1 MKNIFKYTA
10 LVAGLALLCVSCNN
24 QLVLPPVGY
33 LSSEGYFSTPLHI
46 EEGIRGAYTKIRS
59 AEIVEYPYLS
69 ETRSD
74 NLWADPAP
82 NAQRDATEIGQYRF
96 NESLGG
102 LKTVWAGWYSVIYNA
117 NNVLSNMDNV
127 EFTNAAVKDQFRGEL
142 LFLRALA
149 HFELARVFGN
159 VPVVDHVLSAT
170 EAKELKQ
177 SAALD
182 VLNNSVIPDLK
193 EAVGL
198 LPYQKSMLSSSGSSA
213 TSEYRADKL
222 AAQAL
227 LARVYMTAYGWPH
240 KVASVKAEA
249 KTLLKSVIDYAT
261 ANGYWAPN
269 ANEWKKMFTPD
280 RATQNKYFI
289 FSVQHTGS
297 TTNAMAFYSCAAA
310 LSVEYLPTQQGN
322 SFYNGNGM
330 YTGFV
335 EAALRHEYLSTGDE
349 RGKFI
354 ILDTMDPIGSFQ
366 GYFNRET
373 EFTLDNGQKV
383 TTYERSL
390 LTKWVPYAKKRE
402 AIGVQFD
409 DQTLS
414 NTTNNDV
421 GGWPMNFPI
430 LRLEDMMLLY
440 AELLVE
446 DNDIAGAMGIVN
458 QIRTRAGVQA
468 RPTACSAADALN
480 YVKMERKLEFVGE
493 GVRWF
498 DEIRYGEWKETTLK
512 MFDRY
517 LKSSNPEYA
526 KTVSTVSIIDGKY
539 LCPIPESE
547 MLNVPGLYTQ
557 NPGW

>member
-10 LVAGLALLCVSCNN
+10 LVAGLALLCVSCKN
-24 QLVLPPVGY
+24 QLNVPPVGS
-33 LSSEGYFSTPLHI
+33 LSSEGYFSSPLHV
-46 EEGIRGAYTKIRS
+46 EEGIRGAYTKIRA

-117 NNVLSNMDNV
+117 NNVLSNMENV
-127 EFTNAAVKDQFRGEL
+127 EFSNAAVKDQFRGEL
-142 LFLRALA
+142 LFLRAYA

-177 SAALD
+177 TSAKD
-182 VLNNSVIPDLK
+182 VFTGSVIPDLK
-193 EAVGL
+193 EAVNL

-213 TSEYRADKL
+213 TGEYRADKL
-222 AAQAL
+222 AAQAM
-227 LARVYMTAYGWPH
+227 LARVYMTLYGWPY
-240 KVASVKAEA
+240 KDASVKADA
-249 KTLLKSVIDYAT
+249 KTLLKSVIDYGT
-261 ANGYWAPN
+261 ANGYWAPS
-269 ANEWKKMFTPD
+269 ATEWKKMFTPD
-280 RATQNKYFI
+280 RASQNKYFL
-289 FSVQHTGS
+289 FSIQHTGS
-297 TTNAMAFYSCAAA
+297 TTNAMSFYSCAAA

-335 EAALRHEYLSTGDE
+335 EASLRHEYQVTGDE

-373 EFTLDNGQKV
+373 EFTINGAKATV
-383 TTYERSL
+383 YERSL
-390 LTKWVPYAKKRE
+390 LTKWVPYAAKRE

-421 GGWPMNFPI
+421 GGWPMNFPV

-446 DNDIAGAMGIVN
+446 DGDIAGAMGLVN
-458 QIRTRAGVQA
+458 KIRERAGVAA
-468 RPTACSAADALN
+468 RPTACSAADALA
-480 YVKMERKLEFVGE
+480 YVKLERRLEFVGE
-493 GVRWF
+493 GIRWF
-498 DEIRYGEWKETTLK
+498 DEIRYGEWKEATLS

-526 KTVSTVSIIDGKY
+526 KTVSTVSIVDGKY